1 MGCAEFTNTSWI
13 PLSNFTDCTFGMVQS
28 QAQNVWAQTYMEPPK
43 IWVIFFKIN
52 FGKLPKDVPR
62 APIKPNTQKMAW
74 PYRGPLLYAIRKVSR
89 EKRNEHFDKKKR
101 EKSWTNVYSGVW
113 IHTRQPSLSSRT
125 ILPTV
130 GLTRQF

>member
-13 PLSNFTDCTFGMVQS
+13 PLSDFTDCTFGMVQS

-52 FGKLPKDVPR
+52 FGKLPKDAPR

-74 PYRGPLLYAIRKVSR
+74 PYRGPLSYAIRKVSR
-89 EKRNEHFDKKKR
+89 AMFIR
-101 EKSWTNVYSGVW
+101 EFGF
-113 IHTRQPSLSSRT
+113 IHDSRVCQVGHLSNRT